1 MIDFE
6 NNKGFIITIIVLLV
20 ISLGLGGF
28 IVYDKFLTKKEVE
41 ESIVNIDDASIDLNA
56 FYNIEDIINKFDVA
70 FNDNHSTFYAY
81 PYKLNKLEASSF
93 DMGAAIFVSSYD
105 KLVDNGALNNL
116 REGDVKSSFSKIF
129 GKNLNYTATNV
140 TAGEN
145 FNITYNNSKYD
156 YIMPTVDKN
165 KLFNYELINTK
176 TTVLKDRVIVTRKL
190 FYAEFIS
197 NDQGLT
203 ITKADIYADDS
214 KSKKL
219 TSITIRNGILN
230 KKEVLGKVGSRLNT
244 YEYIFNLNNDNE
256 YNFYSIVKTK

>member
-28 IVYDKFLTKKEVE
+28 IVYDKFLTREEVE

-81 PYKLNKLEASSF
+81 PYKLNKLEASNF
-93 DMGAAIFVSSYD
+93 DMGTAIYVSSYD
-105 KLVDNGALNNL
+105 KLLDNGALNYL
-116 REGDVKSSFSKIF
+116 REGDVKASFSNIF

-140 TAGEN
+140 VAGEN
-145 FNITYNNSKYD
+145 FNITFNESKYD
-156 YIMPTVDKN
+156 YIMPNIDKN

-176 TTVLKDRVIVTRKL
+176 TTVLEDKVIVTRKL

-203 ITKADIYADDS
+203 ITQADIYADDS

-219 TSITIRNGILN
+219 TSITLRNGSLN
-230 KKEVLGKVGSRLNT
+230 KKEIIGKVGSKLNT
-244 YEYIFNLNNDNE
+244 YEYTFNRNKDND
-256 YNFYSIVKTK
+256 YNFYSIVRIK